1 MDYDHYVK
9 EIEGIADFLKETK
22 VFVNESLTEEM
33 KETVIRYACKEGA
46 KRLRDVVENMES
58 KANG

>member
-9 EIEGIADFLKETK
+9 EIEGIADFLKGTRA
-22 VFVNESLTEEM
+22 FISESGADEM

-46 KRLRDVVENMES
+46 KRLRDVVENMEN
-58 KANG
+58 KTNG

>member
-1 MDYDHYVK
+1 MNYEHYVQ
-9 EIEGIADFLKETK
+9 EIEGIANFLKGTRA
-22 VFVNESLTEEM
+22 FISESGADEM